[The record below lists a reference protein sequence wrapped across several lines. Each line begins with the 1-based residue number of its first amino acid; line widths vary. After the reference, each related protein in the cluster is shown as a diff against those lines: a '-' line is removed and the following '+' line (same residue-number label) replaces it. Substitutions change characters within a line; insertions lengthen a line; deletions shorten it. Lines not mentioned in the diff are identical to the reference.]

1 MVTLGINGFGRIG
14 RLALRSA
21 LLYYP
26 DVQIGLINT
35 SDSMKLSDWV
45 HLFKYDSVYGRF
57 PQPISVDNKADGKI
71 IGALVVGDRKIPFT
85 TQRDPSQIPWKDFG
99 VQTVLESTGVFRDT
113 EGAGKHIAG
122 GAQKVIISAPGKGD
136 VPFVMVGINADQHK
150 ATQILSNCSC
160 TTYSV
165 APVMK
170 IILDNFP
177 VLKATLTTIHAYTAD
192 QTLVDGSH
200 KEDIRRARA
209 AAVNISPTSS
219 GAAKA
224 VIGVLPQL
232 KGKFEA
238 SAIRVPVPVGSISD
252 MTFILESQA
261 SVTKVNTALQMAAV
275 GSFKGIVETTNE
287 PIVSTDIIGNSH
299 SAVVD
304 LALTQVID
312 GNLVKVFSWYDNEWS
327 YACRLVELA
336 QVVNG

>member
-1 MVTLGINGFGRIG
+1 MITLGINGFGRIG

-35 SDSMKLSDWV
+35 SDSMKLSDCV
-45 HLFKYDSVYGRF
+45 HLFKYDSVYGKF
-57 PQPISVDNKADGKI
+57 PQPISVEDKAEGKI

-85 TQRDPSQIPWKDFG
+85 TQRDPAQIPWKDFG
-99 VQTVLESTGVFRDT
+99 VGTVLESTGAFRDA
-113 EGAGKHIAG
+113 EGAGKHITS
-122 GAQKVIISAPGKGD
+122 GANKVIISAPAKGD
-136 VPFVMVGINADQHK
+136 IPFVMVGINAQNHTETK
-150 ATQILSNCSC
+150 ILSNCSC

-170 IILDNFP
+170 IILDNFS

-192 QTLVDGSH
+192 QALVDSSH

-209 AAVNISPTSS
+209 AAINISPTSS

-238 SAIRVPVPVGSISD
+238 SAIRVPVPVGSLSD
-252 MTFILESQA
+252 MTFVLESQA
-261 SVTKVNTALQMAAV
+261 SVTKINTALQMAAV
-275 GSFKGIVETTNE
+275 GAFKGIIETTNE
-287 PIVSTDIIGNSH
+287 PIVSSDIIGNSH
-299 SAVVD
+299 SAVID
-304 LALTQVID
+304 LSLTQVID
-312 GNLVKVFSWYDNEWS
+312 GNLIKVFSWYDNEWS
-327 YACRLVELA
+327 YACRLIELA
-336 QVVNG
+336 SYVG